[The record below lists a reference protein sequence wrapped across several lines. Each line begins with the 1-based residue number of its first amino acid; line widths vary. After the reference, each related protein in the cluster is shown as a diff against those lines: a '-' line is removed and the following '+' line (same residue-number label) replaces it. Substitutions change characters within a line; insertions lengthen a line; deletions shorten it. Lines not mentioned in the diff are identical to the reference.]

1 MDNKN
6 AFISYAHEDKEFA
19 EKIAG
24 ELRKLGVD
32 VWLDKWEIKAG
43 DSLIEKIFMEGLAKC
58 DVFLILISSSSINS
72 KWVQE
77 ELNHAIIKKIEGLT
91 KIIPLVKEKSEIPPP
106 LRVLKWV
113 DLSEDFESS
122 IREVVKSIY
131 DVTDKPPVGKIPNY
145 ITGLFSSVGG
155 LSRAASTIGAIL
167 LKGGDPL
174 RGDEKEYRGEE
185 LNRLAPKLSIV
196 ELNDAVDE
204 LEEYGLVRTI
214 NFLGTAPYNFGLVE
228 PTYALFLH
236 FRKNGLDYDPMDDI
250 KAIASAINAAHDR
263 QVNGEE
269 LQNTTKIDPLR
280 MNRAVAYL
288 EDYGII
294 NVQHFSGTAPF
305 DFGIV
310 EPTWKT
316 RQFVQDK
323 CK

>member
-1 MDNKN
+1 MDRKI
-6 AFISYAHEDKEFA
+6 AFISYAHEDREFA
-19 EKIAG
+19 EKIASQLSKSG
-24 ELRKLGVD
+24 ID
-32 VWLDKWEIKAG
+32 VWLDSWEIKAG
-43 DSLIEKIFMEGLAKC
+43 DSLIQKIFMEGLAKC

-77 ELNHAIIKKIEGLT
+77 ELNYAIIKKIEGLT
-91 KIIPLVKEKSEIPPP
+91 KIIPLVKEKSEIPAP
-106 LRVLKWV
+106 LRVLRWV
-113 DLSEDFESS
+113 DLSEDFESGL
-122 IREVVKSIY
+122 REVVKSVY
-131 DVTDKPPVGKIPNY
+131 DVTDKPPVGKIPDY
-145 ITGLFSSVGG
+145 ITELFNSVGG
-155 LSRAASTIGAIL
+155 LSREASTIGSIL
-167 LKGGDPL
+167 LKGGDTI
-174 RGDEKEYRGEE
+174 RGDEKEYSGDE
-185 LNRLAPKLSIV
+185 LNGLAPKLSID
-196 ELNDAVDE
+196 ELNDAVGE